1 MIGAVRCAAFLVVA
15 LSTSVVYAQSTQG
28 TWMMLNQSES
38 GWDSE
43 EWARPFNERPGYEN
57 LNDCQPGMHGVP
69 APNGNSFR
77 CVQNGY

>member
-1 MIGAVRCAAFLVVA
+1 MIRAVRYAAFLVVA
-15 LSTSVVYAQSTQG
+15 LSASAVYAQPAPG
-28 TWMMLNQSES
+28 WIPNQSGS
-38 GWDSE
+38 GWDLD

-69 APNGNSFR
+69 APTGTGFR

>member
-1 MIGAVRCAAFLVVA
+1 MIRAVNCAAFLVVA
-15 LSTSVVYAQSTQG
+15 LFTSAAYAQSAPG
-28 TWMMLNQSES
+28 AWMRDQSEAP
-38 GWDSE
+38 WYLE

-69 APNGNSFR
+69 APNGNGYR